1 MKIKKNVKRNI
12 NIDIIRGMAILMVL
26 VYHIC
31 VIGNIKFNSSLIN
44 TLISSGGDLGVT
56 IFFILSGFSI
66 YKVLSNKQ
74 ETYTSYLKSRLSRL
88 SPHYYISI
96 IIVLLLTPTAV
107 YLSKEHIFNI
117 ISHFFYF
124 HNLFISFHGA
134 ISGVCWTLGVIFQFY
149 LIAPLLQKLINKYP
163 KTTLIVSII
172 ITLLSKGIL
181 YYIILPSNKALGAM
195 YYFVYGRQLLTA
207 IDAFVIGMFISKY
220 EKKVQTNSIIKYIL
234 IPILLAIII
243 LIIIYGYNYKGISN
257 VLIYSKSLKG
267 VLYFTV
273 LSIFV
278 GLFIYVFSTMK
289 ISSNMV
295 SKFILFISKHEYAI
309 YIWHLLILKNLLEY
323 SSFFKQI
330 VNKNPIVSVLTLSF
344 VLIITSYLIDVIIS
358 SIDFTN
364 LEVMIKNNNKN
375 VIKLVIAIIMTYV
388 ICQTVNNLKLS
399 YNYYN
404 KREENI
410 NKCTNSCL
418 IYKNVKNKL
427 KCSDRQCK
435 YIYIDTEN
443 TGYLYFYQLRYYL
456 SPNIIDHYNN
466 YAYLINY
473 GSEEQLYNYL
483 KSIDVDYII
492 VRENNLLENA
502 GYNLDPINGTIY
514 RLNKNASELSKILL
528 EVK

>member
-1 MKIKKNVKRNI
+1 
-12 NIDIIRGMAILMVL
+12 
-26 VYHIC
+26 
-31 VIGNIKFNSSLIN
+31 
-44 TLISSGGDLGVT
+44 
-56 IFFILSGFSI
+56 
-66 YKVLSNKQ
+66 
-74 ETYTSYLKSRLSRL
+74 
-88 SPHYYISI
+88 
-96 IIVLLLTPTAV
+96 
-107 YLSKEHIFNI
+107 
-117 ISHFFYF
+117 
-124 HNLFISFHGA
+124 
-134 ISGVCWTLGVIFQFY
+134 
-149 LIAPLLQKLINKYP
+149 
-163 KTTLIVSII
+163 
-172 ITLLSKGIL
+172 
-181 YYIILPSNKALGAM
+181 M

-243 LIIIYGYNYKGISN
+243 LIILYGYNYKGISN

-273 LSIFV
+273 LSIFA

-295 SKFILFISKHEYAI
+295 SRFVLFISKHEYAI

-330 VNKNPIVSVLTLSF
+330 VDKNPIVSVLTLSF
-344 VLIITSYLIDVIIS
+344 LLIITSYLIDVIIS

-375 VIKLVIAIIMTYV
+375 IIKLVIAIIMTYV
-388 ICQTVNNLKLS
+388 ICQTANNLKLS

-427 KCSDRQCK
+427 KCSGRQCK

-528 EVK
+528 EVE